1 MTRSLRGRLLLAF
14 VAVSLAGTLLALLL
28 SARRTAS
35 EFGHFLAD
43 QNQESIALWLEEY
56 YGETG
61 GWTGVA
67 QDFPERVVVP
77 MMHGMSFRGL
87 PFALADMQRRVIV
100 SGAGYAP
107 GMELSLEEW
116 TDWRPLVSGGRVVGA
131 VTVRPVPTMGMGQA
145 GESFLERTNQGLLFG
160 AVGGTAMALLFA
172 AVLARSLTGP
182 LRELT
187 LAAGAIARGDLG
199 SKVHVRSQD
208 EVGELAASFNH
219 MSEELAR
226 TRDLR
231 RQLSADLAHELRT
244 PLSIILGHAEAVEDG
259 VLPPNRETLGLI
271 HDEAAR
277 LSRMVE
283 DLRLLSLAE
292 AGELR
297 LQRAPT
303 RPRAMLERAA
313 AAQAPRARQKEIDL
327 GWEADEGLAEVN
339 VDPDRMAQVLDNLLD
354 NALRHTPQ
362 GGRIR
367 LRAAAGPVG
376 PRFSVADSGPGIA
389 QEDLPRVFERFYR
402 TDPARSREQGG
413 SGLGL
418 AIARSIVEAHGGRI
432 WAESPPG
439 DGAVFTFEIAA

>member
-14 VAVSLAGTLLALLL
+14 VGVSLAGTFLALLL

-61 GWTGVA
+61 GWAGVA

-77 MMHGMSFRGL
+77 MMHGMSFRAL
-87 PFALADMQRRVIV
+87 PFALADMQRLVIV
-100 SGAGYAP
+100 SGAGYVP
-107 GMELSLEEW
+107 GMELSPEEW
-116 TDWRPLVSGGRVVGA
+116 NAWRPLVVDGRTVGA
-131 VTVRPVPTMGMGQA
+131 FTVRPVSMMGVGPA
-145 GESFLERTNQGLLFG
+145 GESFLERTNQGLLLG

-199 SKVHVRSQD
+199 SKVNVRSQD

-244 PLSIILGHAEAVEDG
+244 PLSIILGHAEAIEDG
-259 VLPPNRETLGLI
+259 VLPPNRETLSLI

-313 AAQAPRARQKEIDL
+313 AAQAPRARQKGIDL
-327 GWEADEGLAEVN
+327 VWEADEVLAEVN
-339 VDPDRMAQVLDNLLD
+339 VDPDRIAQVLDNLLD

-367 LRAAAGPVG
+367 LRAEAGPVG

-389 QEDLPRVFERFYR
+389 QDDLPRVFERFYR

-418 AIARSIVEAHGGRI
+418 AIAKSIVEAHGGRI
-432 WAESPPG
+432 WAGSPPG
-439 DGAVFTFEIAA
+439 DGAVFTFEITA

>member
-1 MTRSLRGRLLLAF
+1 MTRSLRGRMLLAF
-14 VAVSLAGTLLALLL
+14 VVVSLAGTFLALLL
-28 SARRTAS
+28 SGRRTAS

-56 YGETG
+56 YGDTG

-67 QDFPERVVVP
+67 QVFPERIGIP
-77 MMHGMSFRGL
+77 MMHGMTIRGL
-87 PFALADMQRRVIV
+87 PFALADPQGRVIV
-100 SGAGYAP
+100 GGAGYAP
-107 GMELSLEEW
+107 GLELSSEEW
-116 TDWRPLVSGGRVVGA
+116 TAWQPLVVDGRVVGSF
-131 VTVRPVPTMGMGQA
+131 TVRPVPVMGMGQA
-145 GESFLERTNQGLLFG
+145 GESFLERTNQGLLLG
-160 AVGGTAMALLFA
+160 AVGGTAAAFLFA
-172 AVLARSLTGP
+172 AVLAGSLTGP

-187 LAAGAIARGDLG
+187 LAARAIARGDLG
-199 SKVHVRSQD
+199 SKVRVRSQD

-244 PLSIILGHAEAVEDG
+244 PLSIILGHAEAVQDG

-303 RPRAMLERAA
+303 APRAMLERAA

-327 GWEADEGLAEVN
+327 GWEAEGGLAEVN
-339 VDPDRMAQVLDNLLD
+339 VDADRLAQVLDNLLD

-362 GGRIR
+362 GGRIH
-367 LRAAAGPVG
+367 LRAAAGLTG

-389 QEDLPRVFERFYR
+389 DEDLPRVFERFYR

-418 AIARSIVEAHGGRI
+418 AIAKSIVEAHGGRI
-432 WAESPPG
+432 WAESPLG
-439 DGAVFTFEIAA
+439 SGALFIFELPA